1 MGNVGV
7 EGYPLFGAYETDA
20 AIARGFQGGERMVG
34 KAVRIAL
41 LGCASVPAL
50 VVGRTAIAGE
60 VTITFVRI
68 VDTDTPVPFLGGATG
83 EVTFDSLGAPT
94 VDDGLVAFYG
104 YLFPSDPDISGEGV
118 YTYHLDDGTF
128 HLVADGLTPFPDGVG
143 NIVQFSTP
151 CVGAS
156 SVTFTAWGLENQHGI
171 YTASGAVGQLD
182 VVADRSTPDP
192 DGNGVLRE
200 FFTLS
205 RSGTSVGFVAITSTF
220 VHGVYAHVG
229 GVRLVANTLTPIPGG
244 KGLFLAFGFNVT
256 ISNTV
261 VAFLGDGGADYS
273 GIFTG
278 TLLSNGGSSLKVV
291 ADTGTLVPG
300 GTGTFTLFSDRPSIG
315 DGQVAFWGR
324 GDAGQEGIYATRG
337 GLHRVAD
344 LSTLVPDGVG
354 TFTAFGYGGIGSP
367 YGPSMST
374 SGRVVFRGE
383 GAGGQVGLYVEIGAS
398 LHKVV
403 DLDEQLDDEVSLVSL
418 FLEPECQDGNL
429 VGFVA
434 GFSDSS
440 SAVYLAAVSLLGDL
454 DGDDSVGVTDL
465 LILLGSWGPCPDPCA
480 PACPADLDGDCL
492 VGVPDLLTLLAN
504 WG

>member
-1 MGNVGV
+1 
-7 EGYPLFGAYETDA
+7 
-20 AIARGFQGGERMVG
+20 MVG

-41 LGCASVPAL
+41 LGCASVAAL

-68 VDTDTPVPFLGGATG
+68 VDTDTLVPFRGGAKG
-83 EVTFDSLGAPT
+83 EVTFQSLGAPT
-94 VDDGLVAFYG
+94 IEDGLVAFYG
-104 YLFPSDPDISGEGV
+104 YHFPSDPFISGEGV
-118 YTYHLDDGTF
+118 YTYQLDDGTV
-128 HLVADGLTPFPDGVG
+128 HLVADGLTPFPDGIG
-143 NIVQFSTP
+143 NIVQFTTP
-151 CVGAS
+151 SVGAS
-156 SVTFTAWGLENQHGI
+156 SVTFSAFGLQNQQGI
-171 YTASGAVGQLD
+171 YTASGAGGQLQT
-182 VVADRSTPDP
+182 VADRSTQDP
-192 DGNGVLRE
+192 GGNGLLRH
-200 FFTLS
+200 FFTAS
-205 RSGTSVGFVAITSTF
+205 RSGTAVGFTAITSFF

-229 GVRLVANTLTPIPGG
+229 DVRLVANTFTPIPMG
-244 KGLFLAFGFNVT
+244 KGLFQVFGFNVT
-256 ISNTV
+256 ISNDV
-261 VAFLGDGGADYS
+261 VAFLGGDGAGYS

-278 TLLSNGGSSLKVV
+278 TLPRSGGSSLEVV
-291 ADTGTLVPG
+291 ADTGTLVPRG
-300 GTGTFTLFSDRPSIG
+300 NGTFTLFSDRPSIG

-354 TFTAFGYGGIGSP
+354 TFTAFGYGQIGST
-367 YGPSMST
+367 YGPSMSR
-374 SGRVVFRGE
+374 SGRVAFRGE

-403 DLDEQLDDEVSLVSL
+403 DLNDQLDDKVALVNL

-429 VGFVA
+429 VTFIA